1 MSNFYEDTILS
12 NSDVTLTALSIIKE
26 HLHGLSVGQA
36 CRVLTQTELLLKS
49 AMMIDC
55 TSEMFQKADAEFQ
68 AAAAQ
73 EAL

>member
-1 MSNFYEDTILS
+1 MSKFYEDTVLS

-26 HLHGLSVGQA
+26 HLHGMSVSQA

-73 EAL
+73 EV